1 MLSFIKNI
9 KISTKLLGISIASVV
24 GLLLLSG
31 VGIKSSISGRNALE
45 TIYQKNVIPAN
56 EVSQA
61 KIKFNKILDD
71 LIYVTSEFLPTG
83 QAKDRIFK
91 LEKEMDDFFKKANS
105 DAFYSDPY
113 LKKNLNE
120 AFVKYTKEIKPQFQA
135 IYDVYDKDN
144 VEDIGDMAVD
154 IEEPATYISKRFTNM
169 VNFTN
174 TQVKKISQNIGSNLE
189 QNYHLILII
198 SCIILFSTVI
208 VLWLIGRYIVKS
220 IKHIDG
226 HLAYNT
232 KNLQLNNPIEF
243 HNKDEMGQICSNLN
257 ALMSSIQQALIK
269 SKSTVEQTLD
279 VNENVRLSSA
289 NIIDLA
295 SKQDEIVEEVNTNT
309 EMINKELNKQR
320 EIAETSATY
329 MKNDFN
335 MLEQMIAT
343 LDNIVKSI
351 NKISAD
357 EEEILVKVNEL
368 SEQTIQIRS
377 VLEIINDISEQTN
390 LLALNAAIEAARAGE
405 HGRGFAVVAE
415 EVRKLA
421 ERTQKSL
428 LEIDATIGIVV
439 QSVTQVS
446 QNIQENSEQ
455 VRILND
461 DADKISIM
469 AVNTKES
476 TAKSLDITNTAREKS
491 IMITEKIK
499 DLANGV
505 GKATELTH
513 QNKNVADNL
522 TQVATSLQ
530 TATTD
535 LKQEIDVF
543 KV

>member
-9 KISTKLLGISIASVV
+9 KISTKLLWISIASVV

-45 TIYQKNVIPAN
+45 TIYQKNVLPAN
-56 EVSQA
+56 EVNQA
-61 KIKFNKILDD
+61 KVTFDKILDD

-83 QAKDRIFK
+83 QAKDRIFT
-91 LEKEMDDFFKKANS
+91 LEKEIDNFFKKAS
-105 DAFYSDPY
+105 KDPFYGDPY
-113 LKKNLNE
+113 LKKNLDE
-120 AFVKYTKEIKPQFQA
+120 AFARYKKDIKPQFQA
-135 IYDVYDKDN
+135 IYDVYDKDD
-144 VEDIGDMAVD
+144 VEEIGDMAVD
-154 IEEPATYISKRFTNM
+154 IEEPATYVSKRFTNM
-169 VNFTN
+169 VNFTDKRV
-174 TQVKKISQNIGSNLE
+174 QKISQSIASVLE
-189 QNYHLILII
+189 QNYYLILII

-220 IKHIDG
+220 IKHIDE
-226 HLAYNT
+226 HLSKT
-232 KNLQLNNPIEF
+232 TQNLELNNPIEF

-257 ALMSSIQQALIK
+257 ALMSSIQQAIIK
-269 SKSTVEQTLD
+269 SKNTVEQTLD

-309 EMINKELNKQR
+309 EMINKELNEQK

-343 LDNIVKSI
+343 LDNIVESI
-351 NKISAD
+351 NKISSD
-357 EEEILVKVNEL
+357 EEDILVKVNEL

-377 VLEIINDISEQTN
+377 VLEIISDISEQTN

-428 LEIDATIGIVV
+428 LEIDATISIVV

-446 QNIQENSEQ
+446 QNIKENSEQ

-469 AVNTKES
+469 ATDTKES

-491 IMITEKIK
+491 ITITEKIK

-513 QNKNVADNL
+513 KNKDVADNL
-522 TQVATSLQ
+522 TKVATSLHA
-530 TATTD
+530 ATTD